1 MSQLNPV
8 QSFMQPESNMQDPV
22 FFTPGM
28 TLKEIEKNVI
38 LETLKHQRFN
48 RTRTAR
54 VLQIGIR
61 TLQRKLKQYK
71 ELEMQTMQ
79 QMDSVAN

>member
-1 MSQLNPV
+1 MNQINAVEL
-8 QSFMQPESNMQDPV
+8 
-22 FFTPGM
+22 TPDQQVYFKHGM

-38 LETLKHQRFN
+38 LETLKRQRFN

-71 ELEMQTMQ
+71 EIEMHAH
-79 QMDSVAN
+79 QMDSIVN